1 MATML
6 LPQPATEEVHPANE
20 EDRAVARL
28 RDALECWW
36 QAEDSYE
43 RAIGTTT
50 ELAAWAR
57 LRAARDEVGARER
70 WLRWAEQ
77 DEDLLV
83 IPPAQALSAL

>member
-6 LPQPATEEVHPANE
+6 MPQPATEEARPATE

-28 RDALECWW
+28 RDALETWW
-36 QAEDSYE
+36 KAQDAYE

-57 LRAARDEVGARER
+57 LCAARDEVTARDR

-77 DEDLLV
+77 DHDLLV
-83 IPPAQALSAL
+83 IPPAQALSPL